1 MAKRAAVAADHPV
14 AQEAAE
20 DVLLSGGSALGAVAA
35 GFFAAA
41 GASSGVLLSPITV
54 LLAGVGIG
62 ARAFD
67 GRLRQPG
74 LGTRRP
80 RGFQQDEPVPEAA
93 HLAVPAAVPALL
105 VALAYDESLRLSR
118 LTKNGVRRA
127 RDTGAVSRASLIEG
141 IRGSGSRVFS
151 EPSFVRPMLHVGGPA
166 HGGLLTP
173 TDFQSFGDLDK
184 DAARRTI
191 DGATVVTAPWADEST
206 DAEAVSR
213 LGHGHAIVAADARG
227 AIVALH
233 YRRVLDGITID
244 ALELDAPNA
253 AIPVLRGETRVAPG
267 ACLST
272 PAPVAIWLDGAGTPV
287 EVRAWPAAHAP
298 FDRDAR
304 TIGLRRDPATQG
316 VVVIGSSEDAS

>member
-1 MAKRAAVAADHPV
+1 
-14 AQEAAE
+14 
-20 DVLLSGGSALGAVAA
+20 
-35 GFFAAA
+35 
-41 GASSGVLLSPITV
+41 
-54 LLAGVGIG
+54 
-62 ARAFD
+62 
-67 GRLRQPG
+67 
-74 LGTRRP
+74 
-80 RGFQQDEPVPEAA
+80 
-93 HLAVPAAVPALL
+93 LL